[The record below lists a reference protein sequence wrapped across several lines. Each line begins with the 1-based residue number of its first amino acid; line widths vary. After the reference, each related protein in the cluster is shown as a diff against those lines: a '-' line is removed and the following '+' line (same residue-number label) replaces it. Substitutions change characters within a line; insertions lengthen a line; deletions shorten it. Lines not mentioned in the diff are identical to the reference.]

1 MLTATPPGRP
11 TVVDVQRLCFQARAH
26 RETSRGFRLACWETD
41 EGVAPPAPVQRAVPE
56 PRPRVTVPCTAAGR
70 KRALWDFRH
79 RKMRRPRRSSTAGG
93 WWERR
98 DNSWA
103 LANFLRKSKPASSF
117 LSMTAPLALK
127 CQHKKRPACSVW
139 TSARLCLLPTE
150 ILMKPTSAT
159 QEASKRP
166 WGCPF
171 VRSVLGSLLG
181 STGNYRLC
189 RNIRHKVYHTNLRL
203 DSRTIT
209 ALING
214 LNKMRTVW
222 AARAC
227 SDLDT
232 IRVLGARDGSVHQ

>member
-11 TVVDVQRLCFQARAH
+11 TVVDVQRLWSQARAH
-26 RETSRGFRLACWETD
+26 RETGRGFRLACWETD

-127 CQHKKRPACSVW
+127 CQHKK
-139 TSARLCLLPTE
+139 
-150 ILMKPTSAT
+150 AT
-159 QEASKRP
+159 
-166 WGCPF
+166 
-171 VRSVLGSLLG
+171 SVL
-181 STGNYRLC
+181 RVD
-189 RNIRHKVYHTNLRL
+189 IRAPLSVAHRDFNETNLRNA
-203 DSRTIT
+203 RGVKE
-209 ALING
+209 ALGQSFCAKRPRISAWVDRQ
-214 LNKMRTVW
+214 LSALSKHPSQSIPYKS
-222 AARAC
+222 AARFTDHYGVNQRAE
-227 SDLDT
+227 
-232 IRVLGARDGSVHQ
+232 